1 MSKKD
6 GVLSIGI
13 DYKKTL
19 NQMISD
25 FEKEFDKLSSNDKIS
40 QSVKNQFGT
49 VVTDMKDFRVEID
62 KELERLGTGKVSKTS
77 FQSFKQT
84 VSNNFETIKNSISTL
99 ESQIGELSS
108 QLNLLSNG
116 IDINKL
122 SEQFSA
128 WEEHVRS
135 TNDAIENLV
144 STLSSQGIS
153 LFSFDKKNI
162 LDAKETIKLIE
173 KELASLDIGEDTKFH
188 LFDEEQA
195 QNELNRLAVELRS
208 TLKLVEATKEE
219 MSKLDKS
226 SIGFQQSQDHFNAL
240 ELKAARL
247 NETIDALFEISE
259 SKGFQ
264 IAMDDKSFDV
274 YDKYTEDLTDRLD
287 TIRLAAEE
295 TKKSLQHLLGVNNKA
310 TIKVSSETNPNLSE
324 PIVNVNID
332 VTAQDLWKKLSPALN
347 ELQAILNTNPV
358 VAPVKLIV
366 APNAVSN
373 NISNSVNGISSRY
386 SKKYSKILA
395 TTNQDSVID
404 LEGIY
409 KKTYTSIMDAAVSYA
424 KEAIKN
430 IQEIFIKHPV
440 EVKFAMNQEEFDS
453 IQKFLLDEK
462 SDASINL
469 AGQITEAKE
478 NANELKQVVS
488 EINNLLGE
496 VRSNNNF
503 KIEGFE
509 QLSNVIA
516 DSVQHLNELQ
526 NLITIIKNIDINFAK
541 ATGLNSVDDIE
552 NQWKSFEQLITNSTK
567 VDGSFK
573 KKADIDKIAKEYNK
587 YLEIGGTNSLFDIP
601 ALKKNADTIEIIIS
615 KTKELY
621 NNINDTSISKIGS
634 DIDNIILKFDEL
646 ISTIKIAT
654 NSLYKLIRQ
663 SNITDVDK
671 KWNEISNRFKEIT
684 NESGKINLTKQKEEI
699 SELISLYI
707 QYQNI
712 GGENP
717 FSKLTSNK
725 ETINK
730 LSKVYNK
737 QVSLSSPSLDDEKKS
752 FSEINDTVNKL
763 TKAIGTTKVNAIEK
777 EVISMEKASDK
788 EVIAINKVIDA
799 VQLLVGN
806 IKDIPN
812 IKVPKIKITKD
823 ESGIKTDNL
832 DKEYSSSNKSDN
844 NKDSFLKKNK
854 NYFDYEI
861 EKRKSQSKIFSNLL
875 KAQMQEESDYIKKT
889 SALREYLHKQEIK
902 YSNEASKI
910 IKFGTPDTEYTK
922 AFSAYEQAYKKFHSS
937 VNQFNND
944 TIINPSEIDKLK
956 LLQDELDN
964 TYRKLQQL
972 DKGSS
977 DLSRSKLADKIS
989 KYINANPLISK
1000 EYIDELKYILRQLQ
1014 DESLSVDVS
1023 ALDNQFLK
1031 LKYSIRDAKLEGK
1044 GLLDAI
1050 KDKAFYGLAA
1060 QLGTY
1065 FSFND
1070 FVRYIENGIN
1080 TVRNFDTAL
1089 TEMRKVSDESV
1100 ASLKEFQSASFDI
1113 VNTVG
1118 ATALTLQ
1125 NSTADW
1131 MRLGESIDEATN
1143 SAKVSNILLNV
1154 SEFNSI
1160 DEATESLV
1168 SMSQAYK
1175 ELDKIEIVDVA
1186 NELGNNFAISTDG
1199 IATALKESASA
1210 LKTAHNDFY
1219 EAAALVTAA
1228 NTVVQDPNKVGAGI
1242 RTISLRLTGTEAA
1255 KEELEELGE
1264 DTSDFSITTVS
1275 KLNDEIKALT
1285 KTQGKLGVSLLDING
1300 NYRSTYEILLDIS
1313 KVWEQIGQEDKAN
1326 GTNRQNALLEKMA
1339 GKNRANI
1346 LASILQSPDVLEDA
1360 YNSALN
1366 ANGSSTKELNK
1377 FLDSIDGRLLSL
1389 QNNAQEFW
1397 VTFINSDTVKNGIS
1411 LLSNLLEILNK
1422 LVGTIGS
1429 LGTISTIG
1437 GGILGANGLG

>member
-208 TLKLVEATKEE
+208 TLKLVETTKEE

-247 NETIDALFEISE
+247 NETIDALFETSE

-453 IQKFLLDEK
+453 IQKFLLERKTDT
-462 SDASINL
+462 SLNL
-469 AGQITEAKE
+469 TGQITEAKE
-478 NANELKQVVS
+478 NANELKQAVS

-496 VRSNNNF
+496 VRSNNSF
-503 KIEGFE
+503 KIDGFE

-516 DSVQHLNELQ
+516 DSVQQLNELQ
-526 NLITIIKNIDINFAK
+526 NLLKIIKNIDVNFAK
-541 ATGLNSVDDIE
+541 ATGLNSIDDIE
-552 NQWKSFEQLITNSTK
+552 NQWKSFEQLVTDSTK
-567 VDGSFK
+567 VDGAFF

-587 YLEIGGTNSLFDIP
+587 YLEMGGTNSLFDIS
-601 ALKKNADTIEIIIS
+601 ALKKNADSIDIIVS

-621 NNINDTSISKIGS
+621 NSIDNTSINKIGS

-654 NSLYKLIRQ
+654 NSLYKLIQ
-663 SNITDVDK
+663 QNNVTDVEK
-671 KWNEISNRFKEIT
+671 KWNEISNRFKEIA
-684 NESGKINLTKQKEEI
+684 NESDKINLTKQKKEI
-699 SELISLYI
+699 SELIGLYI

-712 GGENP
+712 GGESP
-717 FSKLTSNK
+717 LSRLTNNK

-730 LSKVYNK
+730 LNNAYNK
-737 QVSLSSPSLDDEKKS
+737 QISLISPSLDDEKKS

-799 VQLLVGN
+799 VQLLIGN

-812 IKVPKIKITKD
+812 IKVPKIKITND
-823 ESGIKTDNL
+823 ESGSKTDNL
-832 DKEYSSSNKSDN
+832 DKEGSNSNKSN
-844 NKDSFLKKNK
+844 INKDSFLKKNK

-889 SALREYLHKQEIK
+889 SDLHEYLYKQEIK
-902 YSNEASKI
+902 YANEISKKS
-910 IKFGTPDTEYTK
+910 KFGTANTEYTK

-937 VNQFNND
+937 VEQLNNKL
-944 TIINPSEIDKLK
+944 INPSEIDNIR
-956 LLQDELDN
+956 LLQNELDA
-964 TYRKLQQL
+964 TYKKLQQL

-1366 ANGSSTKELNK
+1366 ANGSSTEELNK